1 MPTSILSFLQ
11 VNNGGKAMPFY
22 IVDRKNYVVHERE
35 CPKVPTEEDEQFP
48 IGFHLDGSSAV
59 KYIKS
64 YYTHLDFKGGKCC
77 CRSCYK
83 KNRQYKKI

>member
-1 MPTSILSFLQ
+1 
-11 VNNGGKAMPFY
+11 MPFY

-35 CPKVPTEEDEQFP
+35 CPKVPTYENKQFP
-48 IGFHLDGSSAV
+48 IGFHLDGASAV

-64 YYTHLDFKGGKCC
+64 YYAHLNFKGGQCC